1 VSLTLSLVFAFVI
14 PATAEV
20 RAVRVTSISQ
30 RTALRV
36 LTTEDVP
43 GAMVV
48 REGDDVVI
56 TVSAHAAAEL
66 SLPALQPPLEAL
78 GVERREDRMILRV
91 RVARA
96 VPFQASHE
104 PGMTT
109 ILFGEPPASEATVPL
124 TPELYGKLFPTG
136 SLENEQPIEDAAAL
150 AARRGEGLALGPV
163 RFQPW
168 LNASWVQADVT
179 FDTPTPVPE
188 HYLQVAPG
196 ISAQLPLRDGQ
207 LAVDYEPRLRF
218 FSSIPELGETTHT
231 LGARLTLPLGTRV
244 VLLGSERFTRAVLE
258 ANVVDPGQEY
268 FFNLAPYTA
277 TDTSLA
283 ADLNL
288 GPRLT
293 ANAGVSLRTARFDGE
308 PGTGFF
314 DYDSRTLRAGLG
326 YDLGAELKAQ
336 VSYSYDSVPPSPER
350 PIAETYGHTVTGTL
364 MGPIGPVMTG
374 TLGAGWSRR
383 TSPQASGPSR
393 NYDGLVLG
401 ASLRRELSHATS
413 LELRLNRAAN
423 LSAFEQNA
431 YYVSNSAE
439 LALNVPLPFQTTA
452 RGSVN
457 VLWND
462 YPNDASAL
470 GEPRRDEIVG
480 WTAGIGRQLGSRSW
494 LRFDY
499 RRQKRD
505 SNLPGYDVTTDGFT
519 VQLGISATGAQR

>member
-1 VSLTLSLVFAFVI
+1 
-14 PATAEV
+14 
-20 RAVRVTSISQ
+20 
-30 RTALRV
+30 
-36 LTTEDVP
+36 
-43 GAMVV
+43 
-48 REGDDVVI
+48 
-56 TVSAHAAAEL
+56 
-66 SLPALQPPLEAL
+66 
-78 GVERREDRMILRV
+78 
-91 RVARA
+91 
-96 VPFQASHE
+96 
-104 PGMTT
+104 
-109 ILFGEPPASEATVPL
+109 
-124 TPELYGKLFPTG
+124 
-136 SLENEQPIEDAAAL
+136 
-150 AARRGEGLALGPV
+150 
-163 RFQPW
+163 
-168 LNASWVQADVT
+168 
-179 FDTPTPVPE
+179 
-188 HYLQVAPG
+188 
-196 ISAQLPLRDGQ
+196 
-207 LAVDYEPRLRF
+207 
-218 FSSIPELGETTHT
+218 
-231 LGARLTLPLGTRV
+231 
-244 VLLGSERFTRAVLE
+244 
-258 ANVVDPGQEY
+258 
-268 FFNLAPYTA
+268 
-277 TDTSLA
+277 
-283 ADLNL
+283 
-288 GPRLT
+288 
-293 ANAGVSLRTARFDGE
+293 
-308 PGTGFF
+308 
-314 DYDSRTLRAGLG
+314 
-326 YDLGAELKAQ
+326 
-336 VSYSYDSVPPSPER
+336 VPPSPER